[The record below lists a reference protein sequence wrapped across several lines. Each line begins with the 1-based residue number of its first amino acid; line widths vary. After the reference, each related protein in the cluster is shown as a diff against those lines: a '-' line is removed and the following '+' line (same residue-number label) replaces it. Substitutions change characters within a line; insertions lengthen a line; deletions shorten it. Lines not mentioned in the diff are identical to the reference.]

1 MYSMRLLTF
10 WNLNAEALHA
20 FCVSCNFKATNNR
33 CFHKSDC
40 LVQLCERLFI
50 SLHYFIILFAVGC
63 DVCYDVLWQ
72 TGKQLVY
79 NYRNRQK
86 TNATLPRKNNSKRKK
101 RTLNT
106 CNTSALLKCQ
116 TKANSLTQR
125 RRRARATYRV
135 YNPRLTV
142 WILLMWYE
150 LSKSSESDGKQMN
163 INRLMKIPVL
173 GVNYV

>member
-1 MYSMRLLTF
+1 MQKRCMHFVFLVILKRQIIAVFIKVTAWCSCAKDYLFPFTILLYYS
-10 WNLNAEALHA
+10 
-20 FCVSCNFKATNNR
+20 
-33 CFHKSDC
+33 
-40 LVQLCERLFI
+40 
-50 SLHYFIILFAVGC
+50 AVGC

-150 LSKSSESDGKQMN
+150 LSKSSESDGKLMN